1 MSQESRK
8 IVSYIKNLAM
18 TNSGFNAV
26 LNRLSH
32 MTDEKAEK
40 FLSKFHGMSLSD
52 FMLSV
57 GA

>member
-1 MSQESRK
+1 MSQESKK
-8 IVSYIKNLAM
+8 IVSYIKNLSI
-18 TNSGFNAV
+18 TNSGFAAV
-26 LNRLSH
+26 LNRLKS
-32 MTDEKAEK
+32 MGDEKAEK